1 MTETPLFLRALAG
14 EDTATAPVWFMRQA
28 GRYLPEYMALK
39 EKHGFWTMMRE
50 PELAIEVTLQPIRR
64 LGVDAAILFS
74 DIMTPLPD
82 MGVEVAFKPGPVVA
96 EPLRSRAAIEALRV
110 PEQGEIA
117 PFVGTILKG
126 LRAASPV
133 PVIGFAGAPFTLGC
147 YLVEGAGSK
156 DYGRMRGLMKSDP
169 DTAQM
174 LFDKLATLTARYL
187 CMQVEAGAQA
197 VQLFDSWAGLLDA
210 ETYRRFAA
218 PANRR
223 ILEAVGAM
231 GVPRIMLAV
240 DAAHLWTEIAALP
253 CEAVSVDWRHPLSV
267 ARKAFGARAIQGNLD
282 PAELLGAG
290 ETIDAAVDRVMHE
303 GLGGAHIFNLG
314 HGIMKETSPDMALRA
329 IRRAQAFDRRKAP

>member
-1 MTETPLFLRALAG
+1 
-14 EDTATAPVWFMRQA
+14 
-28 GRYLPEYMALK
+28 
-39 EKHGFWTMMRE
+39 
-50 PELAIEVTLQPIRR
+50 
-64 LGVDAAILFS
+64 
-74 DIMTPLPD
+74 
-82 MGVEVAFKPGPVVA
+82 
-96 EPLRSRAAIEALRV
+96 
-110 PEQGEIA
+110 
-117 PFVGTILKG
+117 
-126 LRAASPV
+126 
-133 PVIGFAGAPFTLGC
+133 
-147 YLVEGAGSK
+147 
-156 DYGRMRGLMKSDP
+156 
-169 DTAQM
+169 M

-290 ETIDAAVDRVMHE
+290 ETIDAAVDRVLHE

-329 IRRAQAFDRRKAP
+329 IRRAQAFDRRNVP